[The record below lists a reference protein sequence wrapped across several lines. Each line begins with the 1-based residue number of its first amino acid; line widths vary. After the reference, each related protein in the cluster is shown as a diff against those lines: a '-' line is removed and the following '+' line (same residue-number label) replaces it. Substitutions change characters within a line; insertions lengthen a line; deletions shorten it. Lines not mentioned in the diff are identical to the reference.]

1 MTPDER
7 ALSIT
12 LAIQTLHDKAAHLW
26 HFAEYLT
33 PDQLAYLKTLSAE
46 LQEIVR
52 RADVVREPF
61 SRLRERLEAAE

>member
-26 HFAEYLT
+26 HFAEHLT
-33 PDQLAYLKTLSAE
+33 DEQRNRVCEISEE
-46 LQEIVR
+46 LEQIGS
-52 RADVVREPF
+52 RADLVTEPYE
-61 SRLRERLEAAE
+61 RLVKSLEAAE

>member
-7 ALSIT
+7 ALSLT

-26 HFAEYLT
+26 HFAEHLS

-46 LQEIVR
+46 LLEIGK
-52 RADVVREPF
+52 RADRVQEPYR
-61 SRLRERLEAAE
+61 RLSEQLEAAE